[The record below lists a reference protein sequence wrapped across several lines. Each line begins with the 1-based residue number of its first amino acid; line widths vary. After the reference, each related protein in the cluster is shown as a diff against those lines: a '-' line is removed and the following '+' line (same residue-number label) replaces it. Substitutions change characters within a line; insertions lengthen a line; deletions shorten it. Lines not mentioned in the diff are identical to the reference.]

1 MRRVVEI
8 LTGLNPVPDYKIK
21 INNMCCENTSYQKE
35 DINGECPDCG
45 EPTVDGNA
53 YDCCA
58 YSPTM
63 CKTCGWS
70 PCDESC

>member
-1 MRRVVEI
+1 MCCAN
-8 LTGLNPVPDYKIK
+8 TDYKLK
-21 INNMCCENTSYQKE
+21 

-53 YDCCA
+53 YDRCD
-58 YSPTM
+58 YSPEV
-63 CKTCGWS
+63 CKTCGWA